1 MRGSEN
7 TTATWTARWHRH
19 IEWQRQLLVNLAAGN
34 TPPRAPRFLVLRP
47 GDKLTVC
54 DASGMHDL
62 RGQCYRGT
70 PPSRR
75 RPLDGEHWDAFMTSG
90 NAKLMRP
97 LPGLG
102 NVALSLVSAAITA
115 VVSRRVLLL
124 ENFSAPAQSFGS
136 PMRDLILES
145 NGWAPHMAD
154 AAQLGGMT
162 DSWAAHDD
170 QSAFADLCRANLRS
184 WPPSRVWRIWSNQY
198 FAPLLLLNPHHA
210 LHVEAMAEV
219 LGARSEESSSG
230 GGAGER
236 SLWTPAIR
244 SMWVPRPELLAE
256 LSGFAIRHR
265 LDVAPFVAMHVR
277 MPLKAKQM
285 ENVARCARER
295 LAANNASILFLA
307 TLFGA
312 NRRMLK
318 QSLSESGHAL
328 VWFGRTLEAQAES
341 KVGTDAALADMWLM
355 GRAREVMVN
364 AGSTFGYVAQG
375 LSGGRATRYG
385 GTHTSAQF
393 VGNVGPNDCRDVGT
407 TEASFHLLPQA
418 TRASTACRAGEREA
432 RRRSSA
438 LYASSTVKH

>member
-1 MRGSEN
+1 MIEKHPLRTCTPSHSHTCNTTLQISTRHLSFSQLDFDADHAKTCQTLSFSTTRHFARSLERQQVCACFWMRRGGTRGGEN

-19 IEWQRQLLVNLAAGN
+19 IEWQRQLLVNLAAGK

-124 ENFSAPAQSFGS
+124 ENFSAPSQSFGS

-145 NGWAPHMAD
+145 NGWAPHMAE

-210 LHVEAMAEV
+210 LHVEAMAV
-219 LGARSEESSSG
+219 VFGAQFLSPADPSNVQYVCAA
-230 GGAGER
+230 AGD
-236 SLWTPAIR
+236 S
-244 SMWVPRPELLAE
+244 V
-256 LSGFAIRHR
+256 H
-265 LDVAPFVAMHVR
+265 
-277 MPLKAKQM
+277 
-285 ENVARCARER
+285 RER
-295 LAANNASILFLA
+295 ARGLAGRADGSAA
-307 TLFGA
+307 G
-312 NRRMLK
+312 RRQGGRWQGCVRALWLCTRAG
-318 QSLSESGHAL
+318 QLRGRHAL
-328 VWFGRTLEAQAES
+328 ARGREEGA
-341 KVGTDAALADMWLM
+341 
-355 GRAREVMVN
+355 
-364 AGSTFGYVAQG
+364 
-375 LSGGRATRYG
+375 
-385 GTHTSAQF
+385 
-393 VGNVGPNDCRDVGT
+393 
-407 TEASFHLLPQA
+407 
-418 TRASTACRAGEREA
+418 
-432 RRRSSA
+432 
-438 LYASSTVKH
+438 